1 MKKLLSTITVIALIV
16 AVVSCSD
23 STKNN
28 SSNTQTVIAENI
40 STFDADNYKLDNS
53 VSFFN
58 ITTKKDDVFNIKF
71 VVGNFKVKD
80 NKVISGKVFLDL
92 KSVDAE
98 AKPIN
103 KTFLSENFMNAKY
116 FPQAVLEII
125 RLNEFT
131 DRKPLFGFKPTHTA
145 TALLM
150 FKNVNKEISIP
161 VKINISD
168 GVLTMESATIDFNG
182 SDWNIGSEKHLMLQ
196 EAEME
201 FKITAEINKK

>member
-1 MKKLLSTITVIALIV
+1 
-16 AVVSCSD
+16 
-23 STKNN
+23 
-28 SSNTQTVIAENI
+28 
-40 STFDADNYKLDNS
+40 
-53 VSFFN
+53 
-58 ITTKKDDVFNIKF
+58 
-71 VVGNFKVKD
+71 
-80 NKVISGKVFLDL
+80 
-92 KSVDAE
+92 
-98 AKPIN
+98 
-103 KTFLSENFMNAKY
+103 MNAKY